1 MPVGIPSWHLPRFY
15 PSVATTLVVWGYSI
29 TSRPNYCSGASS
41 HHLFTS
47 QYYSNLNFSIIWE
60 VILFIN
66 FNLTYINVKKL
77 HRYYYCIINLK
88 NSFNSLKISKPS
100 YSIKPIAHQ
109 LAVGRFFTFVQ
120 LLLQHLPSIL
130 WRSCSWCHWYEN
142 INIFSVKLF
151 FRELY

>member
-1 MPVGIPSWHLPRFY
+1 MQLMPVGISSWDRPRFY

-60 VILFIN
+60 VILFFN

-77 HRYYYCIINLK
+77 TLNWFDFIVIILVH
-88 NSFNSLKISKPS
+88 
-100 YSIKPIAHQ
+100 Y
-109 LAVGRFFTFVQ
+109 
-120 LLLQHLPSIL
+120 SIL
-130 WRSCSWCHWYEN
+130 WSLNTYWCIIAFIISKFQTSTKNKH
-142 INIFSVKLF
+142 ILKLQNK
-151 FRELY
+151 YHNNNS

>member
-1 MPVGIPSWHLPRFY
+1 MQLMPVGIPSWHLPRFY

-41 HHLFTS
+41 YHLFTS

-77 HRYYYCIINLK
+77 TL
-88 NSFNSLKISKPS
+88 NSLSLQYNKLKEFFLF
-100 YSIKPIAHQ
+100 IKD
-109 LAVGRFFTFVQ
+109 LETFVQ
-120 LLLQHLPSIL
+120 HQTACSSACCWQIFYFCSIVTPAFTKHSMALL
-130 WRSCSWCHWYEN
+130 
-142 INIFSVKLF
+142 
-151 FRELY
+151 